1 MEPIPQI
8 DITNPQ
14 HVCVITRDRRVIV
27 SIYKDGITTTL
38 GFPLASP
45 APPAQQPAPQ
55 ITHLDQY
62 QDKR

>member
-1 MEPIPQI
+1 MEIFPQI

-14 HVCVITRDRRVIV
+14 HVCVITRDGRVTI
-27 SIYKDGITTTL
+27 SIYKDGITTTV
-38 GFPLASP
+38 GFPVASP
-45 APPAQQPAPQ
+45 CPPAQQPAPQ